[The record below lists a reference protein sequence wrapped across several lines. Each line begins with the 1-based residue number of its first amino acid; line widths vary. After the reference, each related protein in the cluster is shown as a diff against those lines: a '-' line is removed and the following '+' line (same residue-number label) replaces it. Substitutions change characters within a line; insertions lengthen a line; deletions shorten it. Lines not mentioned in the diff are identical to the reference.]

1 MVLSTAAPPCVDE
14 ESVDIYEG
22 LDADLDSHPE
32 RPSSQS
38 AELKDSMDLYEDLV
52 AEEQLHRES
61 SYTELQSRFEAAQK
75 QIKELHT
82 RLKQMEIQNTVL
94 STENNRLKKNISCL
108 LRTARQE
115 VVRKDA
121 EIQRLTQGALGLHHH
136 HRPQIKSTK
145 DPNLSDRISTCSS
158 SSRTQPPPPPPPIP
172 QSKEKLPAVDAAQP
186 STKESCHFNRS
197 INPSSHNRS
206 KRQEASEKQTEPE
219 RNRSR
224 EKEDKQENHKLSES
238 ADRRLRNSHHNKDSE
253 QKQVHKE
260 DRDAG
265 QGHASRS
272 HRNKGQTEE
281 RHSRPEGATTSSQK
295 YSAASS
301 ESRKEERKAQLS
313 EKPRNVSLEGDKVT
327 DNQPGRSSKS
337 HRSDRWTDSKDK
349 KSSSPDQPSKR
360 CGDGTKGREKD
371 RLEDPHRGVDRRCK
385 DETRRRH
392 RSRSGQR
399 EDKRERKKHRDKRS
413 DKVDLSKEGRRDRNP
428 KDAKSSSDQPNL
440 ETNISVDENNSN
452 RKLCFM
458 ETLNLTLSPIK
469 RHVLPRDGGP
479 DDPAELD
486 QAVGDGSAG
495 ENTQPN
501 IEDMCVIDEVDN
513 SEPEEGRAVEQ
524 STEDP
529 QAPSN
534 QKISNTLDG
543 KVGQENVEESS
554 GKTPPVP
561 TSSPQGRPQDPA
573 QDPAQDEQT
582 EPPLK
587 AADHQKHSE
596 QHPSVVSNS
605 TIVEE
610 GGQEEG
616 GQEEGG
622 QEVPESQQI
631 SDTPKDGE
639 VHASEPEPTVDRPA
653 TEAAV
658 VGSEETP
665 EAAALPP
672 PKDSEDVMEKTVTKD
687 QQCGQAEIS
696 QEDPCLPSSTSRA
709 EEDESPK
716 DLESVSICLNSLPQ
730 EGLSL
735 KDAIDIMTRTAVD
748 TSDERT
754 VTGPS
759 SSSVSCI
766 VASKAGGKAEENVS
780 PEKPRT
786 PAVTPKKICSQ
797 DPSGSVSLLH
807 DEDSMMHTLNSLRRI
822 PEAISPLRSPIQP
835 AKRGVPHAHSKLG
848 HVKSLQR
855 DFSSTVTESNSK
867 KLDVNKENK
876 YPGPPAN
883 REEKNVVNMASE
895 QTSSPFSTDLEEGEI
910 LSDSDEP
917 NASSP
922 VPAAKRAKLAEP
934 VRNKPNSRKKP
945 EERRVASK
953 EDSAAVSTQSPR
965 SRFKTV
971 CPAASKASF
980 SSVEEIMET
989 FKLVRT
995 EMRKKY
1001 MKLHKTFPKKS
1012 FYGVMDNFQKSFLE
1026 FVDGAQF
1033 GQICSN
1039 DQELKSKLK
1048 KLIASV
1054 FSKLLN
1060 NGIVKRIF
1068 EQQAANLKQKL
1079 WDFVD
1084 VQVDY
1089 LFIDIHTALK
1099 SVCQAARTP
1108 PEDKRSREGLE
1119 SQQAAVKKQNTSH
1132 SPNPSL
1138 NRTKS
1143 SAVVPYRTGLG
1154 SRGKDI
1160 RMSHAE
1166 KDDTS
1171 NTAPQEGVKTQT
1183 PEDVHLPPPSDR
1195 SKACPVMIAPNG
1207 SMLDKPDFQL
1217 LTEQQASS
1225 LTFNL
1230 VRDSQ
1235 MGEIFKC
1242 LLQGSDLLESTGVS
1256 ADGTAWSIGTPRKDG
1271 ERFLGFAT
1279 PSKFPS
1285 PSKPD
1290 ASPRLVATW
1299 SSISPRKRSSP
1310 CAKDH
1315 IHLNPALFD
1324 ESCLLELP
1332 SGSRSLAAE
1341 RTFSILAED
1350 LAVSLTIPSPLK
1362 SDSHLSFLQPA
1373 DISRPIVS
1381 TPDSVISA
1389 HISEDA
1395 LLDGEDATEQDI
1407 HLALDNSSCSSR
1419 ESTTSETPAPAFK
1432 PHVPMQALV
1441 MEKSNDHF
1449 IVKIRQINSAAET
1462 TLIAEESLSKTLI
1475 EEGQPSEEDAAA
1487 SQERQND
1494 SGRCMVPP
1502 SENQIHLTQSPE
1514 VRQPDSRSDTQEPAV
1529 APVSHSSNQEPDT
1542 PSAKTP
1548 AEDGYNATSPS
1559 PHSGTVT
1566 DGERTQLR
1574 VEVTP
1579 PKAQHKASA
1588 SMAFMDDANVSESER
1603 SLTIDTSSSSEK
1615 TTRGRDP
1622 LRKRKRGQDKLKAKR
1637 SRKEE
1642 SQKEAHPTKNLSP
1655 SALSPSSLS
1664 AKNIVRKKGEV
1675 VMAWTRDE
1683 DRAILMSLKTKGA
1696 SRETFSTLSEKLNK
1710 PSEQVSPSTLP
1721 PANLSPHCPGITQRS

>member
-61 SYTELQSRFEAAQK
+61 SYTE
-75 QIKELHT
+75 
-82 RLKQMEIQNTVL
+82 NTVL

-855 DFSSTVTESNSK
+855 GNASLIIAMVTLCGRWSNRCTLFCLFLSGLYNFK
-867 KLDVNKENK
+867 
-876 YPGPPAN
+876 P
-883 REEKNVVNMASE
+883 EKNVVNMASE

-1675 VMAWTRDE
+1675 VMAWTRSVTPLIAGFWLVKLGGFSLGE
-1683 DRAILMSLKTKGA
+1683 DL
-1696 SRETFSTLSEKLNK
+1696 
-1710 PSEQVSPSTLP
+1710 
-1721 PANLSPHCPGITQRS
+1721 